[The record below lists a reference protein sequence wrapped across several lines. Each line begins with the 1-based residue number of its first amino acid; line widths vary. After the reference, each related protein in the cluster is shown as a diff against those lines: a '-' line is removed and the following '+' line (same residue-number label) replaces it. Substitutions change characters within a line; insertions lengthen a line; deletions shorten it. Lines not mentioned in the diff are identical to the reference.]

1 MNWEDEYLS
10 QSVLVV
16 EDDDSIV
23 EALSFLMEKA
33 GFDVRVARTGTQA
46 IEMISQKIP
55 QLMLLDIMMP
65 GCDGFEVTRSVREN
79 QKNSDVKILMLTA
92 KNRPVDEQK
101 AYDLGVDAFMTKPFS
116 TRDVV
121 ERAKQLLG
129 LEE

>member
-1 MNWEDEYLS
+1 MS

-33 GFDVRVARTGTQA
+33 GFDVRIARTGTQA
-46 IEMISQKIP
+46 IEMVAEAAP
-55 QLMLLDIMMP
+55 ELMLLDIMMP
-65 GCDGFEVTRSVREN
+65 GCDGFEVTRAVREN
-79 QKNSDVKILMLTA
+79 PKCGDVKILMLTA
-92 KNRPVDEQK
+92 KNRPIDEQK
-101 AYDLGVDAFMTKPFS
+101 AYDLGVDIFMTKPFS

-129 LEE
+129 LADA

>member
-1 MNWEDEYLS
+1 MS

-33 GFDVRVARTGTQA
+33 GFDVRIARTGTQA
-46 IEMISQKIP
+46 IEMVAEATP
-55 QLMLLDIMMP
+55 ELMLLDIMMP
-65 GCDGFEVTRSVREN
+65 GCDGFEVTRAVREN
-79 QKNSDVKILMLTA
+79 PKCGDVKILMLTA
-92 KNRPVDEQK
+92 KNRPIDEQK
-101 AYDLGVDAFMTKPFS
+101 AYDLGVDIFMTKPFS

-129 LEE
+129 LADA